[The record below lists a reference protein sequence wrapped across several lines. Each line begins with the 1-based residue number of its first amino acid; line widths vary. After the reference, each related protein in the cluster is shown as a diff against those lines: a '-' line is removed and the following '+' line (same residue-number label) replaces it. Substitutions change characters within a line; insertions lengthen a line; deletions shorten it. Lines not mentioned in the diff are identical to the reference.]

1 MLTKL
6 SPHLHFSFMKKN
18 EAHLAFRKLSTEY
31 RDLQK
36 DLKNVKE
43 FALELQK
50 KNRGLM
56 IENERLRNS

>member
-1 MLTKL
+1 
-6 SPHLHFSFMKKN
+6 MKKN